1 MSILHVA
8 FYPSDWL
15 AGTRGMSDAET
26 GVYITLIAKMYEMA
40 GPIERD
46 DNRLSR
52 LCGCKSKSSFL
63 KSLKYLI
70 SEGKIIETENGLFN
84 ERVEKEIKNTTEK
97 SAKAK
102 AAAQSRWDKKPNK
115 NNGGNNAN
123 ASPKHMPEPCQ
134 LEPEPELSSKDT
146 NVSLSVSP
154 ANGLSEAVAIYND
167 AAASSGWPQVQK
179 ITPNRSK
186 QIHARLAEC
195 GGVEGWR
202 VAIEKARA
210 SDFLC
215 ARTPKAWTGF
225 GFDWLIKSQN
235 FTKLMEGNYD
245 NRTRNP
251 GSAQRPENRPDPALE
266 QIARLAGLGAA
277 SGNGGC

>member
-1 MSILHVA
+1 MSILHIA

-52 LCGCKSKSSFL
+52 LCGCKSKASFL
-63 KSLKYLI
+63 KSLDYLL
-70 SEGKIIETENGLFN
+70 SEGKIIQTENGLFN

-97 SAKAK
+97 SDKAK
-102 AAAQSRWDKKPNK
+102 AAAQARWDKKPNK

-123 ASPKHMPEPCQ
+123 ASPEHMPQRCQ
-134 LEPEPELSSKDT
+134 LEPEPELYIKDT
-146 NVSLSVSP
+146 TVSLSVSP
-154 ANGLSEAVAIYND
+154 ANGLSEAVSIYNQ
-167 AAASSGWPQVQK
+167 AAAESGWPQVQK
-179 ITPNRSK
+179 ITPTRSK
-186 QIHARLAEC
+186 QIRARLADC

-202 VAIEKARA
+202 IAVEKAQA

-215 ARTPKAWTGF
+215 GRTPKPWSGF

-235 FTKLMEGNYD
+235 FTKIMEGNYD
-245 NRTRNP
+245 NRVNTSKP
-251 GSAQRPENRPDPALE
+251 SQRPENRTDPALE
-266 QIARLAGLGAA
+266 QIARVAGLGSA
-277 SGNGGC
+277 SGNGGG